1 MEQYNR
7 YEFEGEVVEVP
18 VFWDDHLQREVED
31 YEDYCET
38 ARSYPVRP
46 SCSFE
51 F

>member
-18 VFWDDHLQREVED
+18 VFGTTISKERWRTTRT
-31 YEDYCET
+31 T
-38 ARSYPVRP
+38 ANSPVIPRQAVL
-46 SCSFE
+46 F